1 MKRIKMLALLM
12 SFAATLQAQNYM
24 IDFAGT
30 GSSTTVDSVKI
41 ENLTQCTSM
50 VIGGADILNPSSA
63 TGIDQNTD
71 ALQNLV
77 NIYPNPSSGYFTVE
91 IESAS
96 DNNACIGIYD
106 ISGKSILTQNKFLKK
121 GYQKFNIDGIPE
133 GIYIFKIESDLYQ
146 YSSKLISNAV
156 SEKVLE
162 IKTAESLLEKSSIQK
177 DWNKTVEMKD
187 NKGGK
192 SVISMLFNAG
202 DTLKLTGKSGNYR
215 TISMLFPIQDQTVT
229 FNFVNCTDADSNHY
243 AVVQI
248 GSQIWMAENLKTT
261 KYRDGSVIPNV
272 PDSATWGS
280 TTSGAWCDFLNDP
293 AEGAYYGHLYNWYA
307 ASDSRN
313 IAPVGW
319 HVASNAEWN
328 IMEKFVDNTVDT
340 TALGGTG
347 AEIGRILKEGCNTR
361 WLYYDSTAGWN
372 SAGFT
377 ALCTNFR
384 NSSGAWSLAPNNNHD
399 DSFWTATP
407 YNANMAWGKSF
418 RWCTRDIYSLFNFDR
433 AGSSVRCIKDN

>member
-1 MKRIKMLALLM
+1 MKTLKILALLM
-12 SFAATLQAQNYM
+12 VFPAAIQAQNYM

-30 GSSTTVDSVKI
+30 GSSPSVDSVKI
-41 ENLTQCTSM
+41 ENLTQCTSLS
-50 VIGGADILNPSSA
+50 IGGADILNLSSF
-63 TGIDQNTD
+63 TGIDENLN
-71 ALQNLV
+71 AFQNLV
-77 NIYPNPSSGYFTVE
+77 NIYPNPSSGYFIAE
-91 IESAS
+91 IESVL
-96 DNNACIGIYD
+96 DINTCISIYD
-106 ISGKSILTQNKFLKK
+106 ISGKLILKQNKFLKK
-121 GYQKFNIDGIPE
+121 GNQKYNIDGIPK
-133 GIYIFKIESDLYQ
+133 GIYVFKVESELYQ
-146 YSSKLISNAV
+146 YSSKLISNNV
-156 SEKVLE
+156 SKKVPE
-162 IKTAESLLEKSSIQK
+162 IKTVESIEKPDIQK
-177 DWNKTVEMKD
+177 SMNETAEIKD
-187 NKGGK
+187 SKGGK

-202 DTLKLTGKSGNYR
+202 DTLKLTGKSGNFR
-215 TISMLFPIQDQTVT
+215 TISMLFPNQDQTVT

-261 KYRDGSVIPNV
+261 KYRNGSVIPNV
-272 PDSATWGS
+272 PDSVTWGS

-293 AEGAYYGHLYNWYA
+293 AEGMCYGHLYNWFA

-313 IAPVGW
+313 IAPIGW

-347 AEIGRILKEGCNTR
+347 TEIGRILKEGCNTR
-361 WLYYDSTAGWN
+361 WQYYDSTAGWN
-372 SAGFT
+372 SVGFT

-407 YNANMAWGKSF
+407 YNANMAWCKSF
-418 RWCTRDIYSLFNFDR
+418 RWCTRDIYSLFNFNR

>member
-1 MKRIKMLALLM
+1 MTVLFLLI
-12 SFAATLQAQNYM
+12 FAIATTRSQNYQ
-24 IDFAGT
+24 ISFAGT
-30 GSSTTVDSVKI
+30 GASSIMDSVKV
-41 ENLTQCTSM
+41 ENLSQCTSLS
-50 VIGGADILNPSSA
+50 IGGADTLNLSSA
-63 TGIDQNTD
+63 TGIDENLNAFQNI
-71 ALQNLV
+71 V
-77 NIYPNPSSGYFTVE
+77 NIFPNPSSGYFTVE

-96 DNNACIGIYD
+96 DNNAYIGVYD
-106 ISGKSILTQNKFLKK
+106 ILGKSILKQNKFLKK
-121 GYQKFNIDGIPE
+121 GYQKFNIDGIHK
-133 GIYIFKIESDLYQ
+133 GIYIFKVESDLYQ

-156 SEKVLE
+156 SEKVPE
-162 IKTAESLLEKSSIQK
+162 IKTVESIEKPDIQK
-177 DWNKTVEMKD
+177 GLNEIAEAKD

-215 TISMLFPIQDQTVT
+215 TISMLFPNQDQTVT

-243 AVVQI
+243 EVVQI

-272 PDSATWGS
+272 LDSATWGS
-280 TTSGAWCDFLNDP
+280 TTSDAWCDFHNDT

-340 TALGGTG
+340 TAFGGTG
-347 AEIGRILKEGCNTR
+347 LFIGRILKEGCNTR
-361 WLYYDSTAGWN
+361 WQYYDSTAGWN

-384 NSSGAWSLAPNNNHD
+384 TASGSWSQAPNNNHD
-399 DSFWTATP
+399 DFFWTATS

-418 RWCTRDIYSLFNFDR
+418 RWCTRDIYSFFNFDR
-433 AGSSVRCIKDN
+433 AGSSVRCIKD

>member
-1 MKRIKMLALLM
+1 MVF
-12 SFAATLQAQNYM
+12 SEATHAQNYM
-24 IDFAGT
+24 INFAGT
-30 GSSTTVDSVKI
+30 GSSSSVDSVKI
-41 ENLTQCTSM
+41 ENLTQCTRLS
-50 VIGGADILNPSSA
+50 IGGADILNLSIV
-63 TGIDQNTD
+63 TGIDENLN
-71 ALQNLV
+71 AFQNLV
-77 NIYPNPSSGYFTVE
+77 NIFPNPSPGYYTVE

-96 DNNACIGIYD
+96 DNNACINIYD
-106 ISGKSILTQNKFLKK
+106 ISGKSILKQNKFLKK
-121 GYQKFNIDGIPE
+121 GYQKFIVNGIPK
-133 GIYIFKIESDLYQ
+133 GIYIIMVESNLYQ
-146 YSSKLISNAV
+146 YSSKLISNDV
-156 SEKVLE
+156 SEKVPE
-162 IKTAESLLEKSSIQK
+162 IITVESIEKTDIQK
-177 DWNKTVEMKD
+177 SMIETAKIKD
-187 NKGGK
+187 SKGGK
-192 SVISMLFNAG
+192 SIISMLFNAG

-215 TISMLFPIQDQTVT
+215 TISMLFPNQDQTVT

-243 AVVQI
+243 AVVQL

-261 KYRDGSVIPNV
+261 KYRNGAVITNV

-280 TTSGAWCDFLNDP
+280 TTSGAWCDFHNNP

-328 IMEKFVDNTVDT
+328 IMEKFVDNTADT

-347 AEIGRILKEGCNTR
+347 TKIGRILKEGCNTR
-361 WLYYDSTAGWN
+361 WQYYDSTAGWN

-384 NSSGAWSLAPNNNHD
+384 NPSGAWSLAPNNNHD

-407 YNANMAWGKSF
+407 FNANMAWAKSF
-418 RWCTRDIYSLFNFDR
+418 RWCTRDIYSLYNFCR
-433 AGSSVRCIKDN
+433 AGEGIRCVKDN